1 MENGSSY
8 HVRTLVEE
16 DISQI
21 VDLFNK
27 NKVYQFQNGTPLT
40 LADFCLTMAL
50 KETSHF
56 YVLEKNGKI
65 IGTTAFLKFIVFVHF
80 L

>member
-1 MENGSSY
+1 MQNDSAY
-8 HVRTLVEE
+8 RVRTLVEE
-16 DISQI
+16 DIPQI

-27 NKVYQFQNGTPLT
+27 NKVYQFQNGAPVT
-40 LADFCLTMAL
+40 LEDFCLTLAI

-65 IGTTAFLKFIVFVHF
+65 IGTTAFFKFI
-80 L
+80 